1 MGRLSARERVLERD
15 RLARLRVAEEDA
27 VRDAERV
34 RIAERLVTDEP
45 EEVPLGPPSGWQ
57 GGRWTKLSYAQRER
71 WQERAAL
78 GLGKGEWAERQPC
91 GTRSAYQ
98 MHRYRGETPCDACVE
113 GRRAYERNRRRKAGI
128 PRRQPG
134 VPRPPRVLQPCG
146 TMAAFSRH
154 RRAGERPC
162 GLCRDANNEYER
174 RRRRL
179 RRADPAVR
187 ERTNRYE
194 RERRAAKRAVAGG

>member
-1 MGRLSARERVLERD
+1 MTARERQDARHRAALER
-15 RLARLRVAEEDA
+15 LAAEEQVRAAA
-27 VRDAERV
+27 VARAAV
-34 RIAERLVTDEP
+34 LMSEP
-45 EEVPLGPPSGWQ
+45 EPEPAEPLGPPPGWL

-71 WQERAAL
+71 WAERARL

-187 ERTNRYE
+187 ERVNEYE